1 MLKSLSIR
9 SYVLIDEL
17 DIRFEDGFSV
27 MTGETGAGKS
37 VILGALS
44 LVLGERADSKSIQ
57 QGKEKCVIE
66 AVFDISA
73 YDMEPFFKEND
84 LDFDPQECLLR
95 RELYASGKSRA
106 FINDIPVQLSIVKM
120 LGNKLIDIHSQH
132 QNLLLADAQFQ
143 LNVID
148 LVARSENK
156 LSEYRKIYNQ
166 YTAVNE
172 SIEAL
177 AEKAVNSRKEEDYI
191 RFQYDELSAVKLK
204 AGEQS
209 ELESELETLTHAEE
223 IKLALYK
230 VEGLLNGEVD
240 SILSKMKETISSVE
254 HITDYYPK
262 AGEFRDRLNS
272 AYLEVSDVALATNRL
287 KDEIE
292 YDPDRISAV
301 NERLDIIYS
310 LQQKHKISSV
320 EGLMERC
327 DYFAERLHLIDSF
340 DEEIAVLTKKRKE
353 LYDSAVVHAAE
364 LTELR
369 KKAAQNIEKEIIEL
383 MVSLGITNAGF
394 EISFSTKDKP
404 SYNGLD
410 DVNFLFSANKNE
422 TLKPVAQTASGGE
435 ISRLMLCLKSIIS
448 GFTALPTII
457 FDEIDTGVSGE
468 IAAKMAAIMQ
478 TLGNKMQ
485 VLTITHLPQIAA
497 KGKLHYFVYKED
509 TAERTHTRIRM
520 LESNERIHEIA
531 HMLSGAK
538 LTPAAIEN
546 AKELLS

>member
-9 SYVLIDEL
+9 SFVLIDEL

-73 YDMEPFFKEND
+73 YDMERFFKEND
-84 LDFDPQECLLR
+84 LDFDSQECLLR
-95 RELYASGKSRA
+95 RELYSSGKSRA
-106 FINDIPVQLSIVKM
+106 FINDIPVQLSVVKT

-177 AEKAVNSRKEEDYI
+177 TEKAEDSRKEEDYM

-204 AGEQS
+204 AGEQP
-209 ELESELETLTHAEE
+209 ELELELETLTHAEE

-230 VEGLLNGEVD
+230 VGGLLDGEVD
-240 SILSKMKETISSVE
+240 SILSKMKETISAVE

-262 AGEFRDRLNS
+262 AEEFRDSLNS

-292 YDPDRISAV
+292 YDPERISFV
-301 NERLDIIYS
+301 NERLNIIYS

-327 DYFAERLHLIDSF
+327 DYYAERLRLIDSF
-340 DEEIAVLTKKRKE
+340 EEEIELLTKKRKE
-353 LYDSAVVHAAE
+353 LYDSIVIHACE
-364 LTELR
+364 LTKLR
-369 KKAAQNIEKEIIEL
+369 KEAAQNIEKEIIEL
-383 MVSLGITNAGF
+383 MVSLGIANARF
-394 EISFSTKDKP
+394 EIFFSAKDKP
-404 SYNGLD
+404 SYSGLD

-448 GFTALPTII
+448 GFAALPTII

-468 IAAKMAAIMQ
+468 IAAKMAVIMQ
-478 TLGNKMQ
+478 TLGSKMQ

-509 TAERTHTRIRM
+509 SAERTHTRIRM
-520 LESNERIHEIA
+520 LESNERVDEIA
-531 HMLSGAK
+531 RMLSGAK
-538 LTPAAIEN
+538 LTSAAIEN